1 MRKTKVLF
9 HILTEFQ
16 IRGLPHLHGVF
27 WLNEIAVKKYK
38 DEKGDFMDNVTE
50 LIDKWVS
57 CSLET
62 GNPQLN
68 DLVKEVNVHN
78 HTKSC
83 QKGSMGCRFSFP
95 RLPSDET
102 LIAHPIPDEELE
114 SQDPVVKDQAKLKLH
129 NSKQIL
135 KKVKEKLTE
144 LTDEEIEA
152 FGNDLNA
159 LLEKLEIDKKD
170 YHDALRISQRGKTV
184 VLKRKLNER
193 RVNNYNP
200 HMLMAWQANMD
211 IQFCLD
217 NYAVVTYITD
227 YMTKGDAG
235 LTRELRKALLETKG
249 CNDWET
255 LNYLKMVYFK
265 HKQVSVAEATYRLIN
280 GLCLKK
286 SNITC
291 TYIGTGFPKNRSTF
305 LNQLILKK

>member
-1 MRKTKVLF
+1 MHKNNVLF
-9 HILTEFQ
+9 HIPTEFQ
-16 IRGLPHLHGVF
+16 VRGLPHLHGVF

-38 DEKGDFMDNVTE
+38 NENGDFMDNVTE

-144 LTDEEIEA
+144 LTDEEIELFDNNLSA
-152 FGNDLNA
+152 F
-159 LLEKLEIDKKD
+159 LEKLEIDKKD
-170 YHDALRISQRGKTV
+170 YHDALRISQRGKTI

-200 HMLMAWQANMD
+200 HMLMAWQANID

-235 LTRELRKALLETKG
+235 LTRESRKALLESKG
-249 CNDWET
+249 SHC
-255 LNYLKMVYFK
+255 
-265 HKQVSVAEATYRLIN
+265 S
-280 GLCLKK
+280 
-286 SNITC
+286 
-291 TYIGTGFPKNRSTF
+291 
-305 LNQLILKK
+305 